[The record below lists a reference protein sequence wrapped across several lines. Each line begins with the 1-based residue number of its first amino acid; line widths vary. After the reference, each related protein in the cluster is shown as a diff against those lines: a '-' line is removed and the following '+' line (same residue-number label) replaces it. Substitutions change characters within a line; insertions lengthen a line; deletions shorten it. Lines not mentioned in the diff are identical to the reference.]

1 MRADE
6 AHDLSALFYQ
16 LSRHQIRRKLPA
28 VTHRLLFQR
37 RHFYPG
43 LRARMFEFIELNRDS
58 AKSREGARFNALTF
72 RAGF

>member
-1 MRADE
+1 MKP
-6 AHDLSALFYQ
+6 HNLSALSASC
-16 LSRHQIRRKLPA
+16 SRHQIRKKLPA
-28 VTHRLLFQR
+28 LTHRLLFQR

-58 AKSREGARFNALTF
+58 AQSCEGGRFNALTF